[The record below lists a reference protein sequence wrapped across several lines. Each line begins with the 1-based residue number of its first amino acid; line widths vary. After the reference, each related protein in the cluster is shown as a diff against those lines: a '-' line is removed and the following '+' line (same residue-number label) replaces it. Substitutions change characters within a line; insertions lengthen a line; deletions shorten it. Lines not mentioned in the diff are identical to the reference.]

1 MSYSTFNKHAS
12 SSSGGTLRELSQKK
26 GWRDSLARFGM
37 GALAISLTAFNV
49 ASYAADND
57 LLKGQIL
64 YIACNGDVTDQSD
77 MKNPVENN
85 GAGGGVSFISSDRL
99 GKRQRACFFDGSDYL
114 RIPKNPAFDQSNF
127 TIASYVMVAGG
138 YNGEARAIV
147 SNYDQRSGSAAGT
160 YQYYGIGMA
169 SPGVASVFY
178 NDGTGLGGAKDGSSK
193 EPIVPPV
200 PLANGEWH
208 HVAAVFQGGV
218 NTKLY
223 VDGVLKKLSED
234 EAMPTPTSIN
244 PTGDLFIGRG
254 GSSERLEKR
263 WVGSI
268 DEVRIFNRALS
279 GDEVSRLSGIIDL
292 PTGETFTPLGT
303 GENDPFLLEVK
314 EGPLTSVMVTP
325 NPEGGFS
332 LNRTPDSVVA
342 ANNGYSLNG
351 ISTKGLREGERGLP
365 PITSTLVINDGN
377 ITLLD
382 EAQPGVLATL
392 NIFGDL
398 EVTDASIPD
407 LKLILPRLDDRFA
420 FLSPSDPS
428 IVVKVNHD
436 GSLEIVD
443 ETHPNVSAVHNKDDS
458 YTIVDNDTKTVTL
471 ADRNGNAVLTHPD
484 APGIVATFNI
494 FDSEGRYSLVDTA
507 TKKCVEIGGRRSGLT
522 DLGKETANAIKGGV
536 LSAVGTLAKEATQK
550 LLTKM
555 TSPAPATGGTA
566 SIATGG
572 TAGTAGGAALAAG
585 GTALATGAT
594 VIATKAVTAVASCG
608 SWWATLPALSQFAIA
623 GAAVAGVV
631 AVGAV
636 IYTLLKQKK
645 EIKKLRQEIQVLQA
659 TVQQQALQ
667 IQQLEQTVAA
677 QAQTIQRLETTVVAL
692 QKTIAEQ
699 AQKIDEQAEKIAAL
713 EDKVARQDEAI
724 AQQAAINAAMQQKI
738 ADLEERIT
746 RANEGVDAIPDGVV
760 PTATATT
767 KSRHTI
773 RKTAAEGSG
782 LPTSPSE
789 CVKLPEMPLVALQV
803 VAAEVVDRNQVVV
816 KWQTL
821 AELVNVGFNIYR
833 ASKDS
838 GGQCT
843 NLTKVNNVLIP
854 SQANGVGQNSYTYEE
869 QTPLAGKNYCYGI
882 ESVDTEGEAFLF
894 ENRVVKA
901 AGPSLATLG
910 DFTAKPAKDSILLK
924 WETMSEEDTAG
935 FNLWRAK
942 APTDGTCTS
951 RLVADYTEVTKLN
964 DQRIAAAGAF
974 MQGGFYSY
982 KDRQVASK
990 KTYCYGLE
998 EINWEGMS
1006 TFYWSWLVPAT
1017 AR

>member
-1 MSYSTFNKHAS
+1 
-12 SSSGGTLRELSQKK
+12 
-26 GWRDSLARFGM
+26 
-37 GALAISLTAFNV
+37 
-49 ASYAADND
+49 
-57 LLKGQIL
+57 
-64 YIACNGDVTDQSD
+64 
-77 MKNPVENN
+77 
-85 GAGGGVSFISSDRL
+85 
-99 GKRQRACFFDGSDYL
+99 
-114 RIPKNPAFDQSNF
+114 
-127 TIASYVMVAGG
+127 
-138 YNGEARAIV
+138 
-147 SNYDQRSGSAAGT
+147 
-160 YQYYGIGMA
+160 MA

-178 NDGTGLGGAKDGSSK
+178 NDGTGLGGAKDIGSS
-193 EPIVPPV
+193 V
-200 PLANGEWH
+200 ANGEWH

-223 VDGVLKKLSED
+223 VDGVLKKQSEGV
-234 EAMPTPTSIN
+234 MPTSIN

-382 EAQPGVLATL
+382 EAQPGVVATL

-507 TKKCVEIGGRRSGLT
+507 TKKCVELISGGLRSGLT
-522 DLGKETANAIKGGV
+522 DLGKETVNAIKGGV
-536 LSAVGTLAKEATQK
+536 VSAVGTFAKDTTQS

-555 TSPAPATGGTA
+555 TST
-566 SIATGG
+566 
-572 TAGTAGGAALAAG
+572 TAGKVVTGAA
-585 GTALATGAT
+585 AL
-594 VIATKAVTAVASCG
+594 TAVAVVASKTITAFLPCI
-608 SWWATLPALSQFAIA
+608 PALAHFALV
-623 GAAVAGVV
+623 GGVVAGV
-631 AVGAV
+631 AAIGYG
-636 IYTLLKQKK
+636 IYMLFKQNK
-645 EIKKLRQEIQVLQA
+645 EIKKLRKEIQVLQA
-659 TVQQQALQ
+659 TVEQQRLQ

-746 RANEGVDAIPDGVV
+746 RANEGVEEIPDGVV

-773 RKTAAEGSG
+773 RKTADGSG

-833 ASKDS
+833 ASKDA

-854 SQANGVGQNSYTYEE
+854 SQANGVGQNSYTYED
-869 QTPLAGKNYCYGI
+869 QTPRSGKTYCYGI

-894 ENRVVKA
+894 VNRVVKA

-942 APTDGTCTS
+942 APADGTCTS
-951 RLVADYTEVTKLN
+951 RQVADYTEVTKLN

-974 MQGGFYSY
+974 MQGGSYSY

-990 KTYCYGLE
+990 TTYCYGLE

>member
-1 MSYSTFNKHAS
+1 MSYSTFNQHAS

-64 YIACNGDVTDQSD
+64 YIACNGDVTDHSD

-85 GAGGGVSFISSDRL
+85 AANGGVSFISSDRL
-99 GKRQRACFFDGSDYL
+99 GKRQRACFFDGLDYL
-114 RIPKNPAFDQSNF
+114 RIPKNPAFNLSNF

-138 YNGEARAIV
+138 YNGTEVRAIV
-147 SNYDQRSGSAAGT
+147 SNHAGFGDA
-160 YQYYGIGMA
+160 QHYGINMTK
-169 SPGVASVFY
+169 GVAANFY
-178 NDGTGLGGAKDGSSK
+178 DDGVKLDGTPDAAVSKDGVTN
-193 EPIVPPV
+193 VPTN
-200 PLANGEWH
+200 LADGQWH
-208 HVAAVFQGGV
+208 HVAAVFEVGKKA
-218 NTKLY
+218 KLY
-223 VDGVLKKLSED
+223 VDGVPKTQSKD
-234 EAMPTPTSIN
+234 IMPTGIN
-244 PTGDLFIGRG
+244 PTGDLYIGRG
-254 GSSERLEKR
+254 GISESMEKR
-263 WVGSI
+263 WIGGI
-268 DEVRIFNRALS
+268 DEVRVFNRALS
-279 GDEVSRLSGIIDL
+279 ADEVSRLSGVVDL

-314 EGPLTSVMVTP
+314 EGPMTSVMVTP
-325 NPEGGFS
+325 NPEGGYS

-342 ANNGYSLNG
+342 ANNGYSPNG

-365 PITSTLVINDGN
+365 PITSTLVINDGEM
-377 ITLLD
+377 TLLD
-382 EAQPGVLATL
+382 EAQPGVVATI

-398 EVTDASIPD
+398 EVTDANIPD

-420 FLSPSDPS
+420 FLSPSSPS
-428 IVVKVNHD
+428 TVVKVNHD

-443 ETHPNVSAVHNKDDS
+443 ETHPNVSAVRNKDGS
-458 YTIVDNDTKTVTL
+458 YMVVDNDAKTVTL

-484 APGIVATFNI
+484 APGIVATFNL

-507 TKKCVEIGGRRSGLT
+507 TNECVEIISSGRRGAFT
-522 DLGKETANAIKGGV
+522 DLGTKVVSAIGQGV
-536 LSAVGTLAKEATQK
+536 TSAITTVTSKATQSLFQK
-550 LLTKM
+550 
-555 TSPAPATGGTA
+555 
-566 SIATGG
+566 IATGS
-572 TAGTAGGAALAAG
+572 AAALGASAK
-585 GTALATGAT
+585 TATTGISSWSWACLAPM
-594 VIATKAVTAVASCG
+594 TK
-608 SWWATLPALSQFAIA
+608 FAIV
-623 GAAVAGVV
+623 GAAVAAVGVV
-631 AVGAV
+631 GYA
-636 IYTLLKQKK
+636 IYTLFKQKK
-645 EIKKLRQEIQVLQA
+645 EINKLRKEVQVLQA
-659 TVQQQALQ
+659 TVQQQALR
-667 IQQLEQTVAA
+667 IQQLEETVAA
-677 QAQTIQRLETTVVAL
+677 QAQTIQRLEATVVEL
-692 QKTIAEQ
+692 KQTIAEQ
-699 AQKIDEQAEKIAAL
+699 AQKIDEQAQRIADL
-713 EDKVARQDEAI
+713 EDKVAKQDEAI
-724 AQQAAINAAMQQKI
+724 AQQAAINAALQQKL

-746 RANEGVDAIPDGVV
+746 RAQEGVDEIPVGEPIVPSQPVIAAISTFSNKVFGVRKGDSKECIKV
-760 PTATATT
+760 PE
-767 KSRHTI
+767 I
-773 RKTAAEGSG
+773 
-782 LPTSPSE
+782 
-789 CVKLPEMPLVALQV
+789 PLIALQV

-833 ASKDS
+833 ASKDA

-854 SQANGVGQNSYTYEE
+854 SQANGVEKNSYTYEE

-942 APTDGTCTS
+942 APADGTCTS
-951 RLVADYTEVTKLN
+951 RQVADYTEVTKLN
-964 DQRIAAAGAF
+964 DQRIVAAGAF
-974 MQGGFYSY
+974 MQGGSYSY

-990 KTYCYGLE
+990 TTYCYGLE

-1006 TFYWSWLVPAT
+1006 TFHWSWLIPAT